1 MTYNRVNEDYLDA
14 EELEAISQKNDVIY
28 EDVHENV
35 FKVIRGERPDINLCS
50 LPDAYYRF
58 DDNDD
63 FLDFCAKV
71 RVVVEWPRQPLFR
84 ENANMN
90 WIDVSNITDFTYAFR
105 GLKHTIDISRW
116 DVSNAETFD
125 CMFRYSK
132 FNGNIGDW
140 DVRNVRNFS
149 HMFAFST
156 FAGDISGWQVSDDAD
171 VTGMFDY
178 DNEIDAFH
186 VPTVIR
192 KDARRWT
199 KTGIR

>member
-1 MTYNRVNEDYLDA
+1 MKYSRVNEDYLDTEDIKSMSQIRDVVY
-14 EELEAISQKNDVIY
+14 EE
-28 EDVHENV
+28 VHENV
-35 FKVIRGERPDINLCS
+35 FMVIRGERPNINLCS

-71 RVVVEWPRQPLFR
+71 TVVVDWPRQPLFR

-116 DVSNAETFD
+116 NVSNAETME

-132 FNGNIGDW
+132 FKGYIYDW
-140 DVRNVRNFS
+140 DVRNVKNFS
-149 HMFAFST
+149 HMFSFST
-156 FAGDISGWQVSDDAD
+156 FNNNISRWEVSDDAD
-171 VTGMFDY
+171 ITGMFDY
-178 DNEIDAFH
+178 NNEIDTFC

-192 KDARRWT
+192 MDARRWV
-199 KTGIR
+199 KAGLR

>member
-1 MTYNRVNEDYLDA
+1 MNYSRVNEDYLDA
-14 EELEAISQKNDVIY
+14 EELDAISQRNDVIY

-71 RVVVEWPRQPLFR
+71 RVVVDWPRQPLFR

-116 DVSNAETFD
+116 DVSNA
-125 CMFRYSK
+125 
-132 FNGNIGDW
+132 
-140 DVRNVRNFS
+140 
-149 HMFAFST
+149 
-156 FAGDISGWQVSDDAD
+156 
-171 VTGMFDY
+171 
-178 DNEIDAFH
+178 
-186 VPTVIR
+186 
-192 KDARRWT
+192 
-199 KTGIR
+199 

>member
-1 MTYNRVNEDYLDA
+1 
-14 EELEAISQKNDVIY
+14 
-28 EDVHENV
+28 
-35 FKVIRGERPDINLCS
+35 
-50 LPDAYYRF
+50 
-58 DDNDD
+58 
-63 FLDFCAKV
+63 
-71 RVVVEWPRQPLFR
+71 
-84 ENANMN
+84 
-90 WIDVSNITDFTYAFR
+90 
-105 GLKHTIDISRW
+105 
-116 DVSNAETFD
+116 
-125 CMFRYSK
+125 MFRYSK

-156 FAGDISGWQVSDDAD
+156 FDGDISGWQVSDDAD